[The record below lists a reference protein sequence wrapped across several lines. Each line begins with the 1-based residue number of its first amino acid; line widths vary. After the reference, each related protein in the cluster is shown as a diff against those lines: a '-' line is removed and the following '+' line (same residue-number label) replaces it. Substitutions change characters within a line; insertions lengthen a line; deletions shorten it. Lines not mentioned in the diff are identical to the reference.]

1 MDEIM
6 IEYDERGVRGCMCLN
21 IKTCFPCNKITTE
34 KKIFKL
40 MRRWCRKDVLD
51 EFKQELNSME
61 SNINQTI
68 AMLVRVGSRAH
79 QARVD
84 LDEIIRSGKYPNG
97 IPLTKDE
104 YKGYK
109 KERSEILLKERELHR
124 EAMKS
129 LKLSDRLRKTIT
141 LFEEIVKP

>member
-6 IEYDERGVRGCMCLN
+6 IEYYENGVRGCMCLN
-21 IKTCFPCNKITTE
+21 IKNCFPCNKITTE
-34 KKIFKL
+34 KKIFRL
-40 MRRWCRKDVLD
+40 MRRWCRQEVLD
-51 EFKQELNSME
+51 EFKQELKSML
-61 SNINQTI
+61 SNINQNTV
-68 AMLVRVGSRAH
+68 MLARHWSDAH

-84 LDEIIRSGKYPNG
+84 LDEIINSGKYPNG

-109 KERSEILLKERELHR
+109 KERSETLLKERELHR

-129 LKLSDRLRKTIT
+129 LKLSDRLRKTIM
-141 LFEEIVKP
+141 LFEEIAEP

>member
-6 IEYDERGVRGCMCLN
+6 IEYDENGVRGCMCLN
-21 IKTCFPCNKITTE
+21 TKTCFPCNKITTE
-34 KKIFKL
+34 KKIFRL
-40 MRRWCRKDVLD
+40 MRRWCRQDVLN
-51 EFKQELNSME
+51 EFKQELNSKL
-61 SNINQTI
+61 SNINQTT
-68 AMLVRVGSRAH
+68 AMLARRWSDAH

-84 LDEIIRSGKYPNG
+84 LDEIINNGKYPNG

-109 KERSEILLKERELHR
+109 KERSETLLKERELHR

-141 LFEEIVKP
+141 LFEEIAEP